1 MILMSFELEM
11 EIMRRISAQA
21 GALILRYAEQ
31 GVTAEEKSD
40 ESPVTIADKESE
52 KLIVNALSSAFPEDG
67 LLGEE
72 GANKPSKNGRK
83 WIIDPLDGTRDFV
96 RGNGLWAV
104 LLALEVDGEV
114 KAGIAH
120 FPALRKTYTAIKGG
134 GAFCNDLPIRVSA
147 TTDLSKAV
155 LCANSLQKVNQF
167 SWAKNLVEWMGQF
180 WAVRS
185 QGGGPDCMML
195 ISGQSDAWLEPTS
208 QPWDLAPLK
217 LLIEEAG
224 GKFFNMDGGSSIYA
238 GNCLACTPALEA
250 EMRRF
255 FVKQS

>member
-1 MILMSFELEM
+1 MSFSREM
-11 EIMRRISAQA
+11 EAMRQITAQA
-21 GALILRYAEQ
+21 GALILRYASQ
-31 GVTAEEKSD
+31 GVTAEDKLD
-40 ESPVTIADKESE
+40 DSPVTIADKESE
-52 KLIVNALSSAFPEDG
+52 KLIVAALTSLFPEDG

-72 GANKPSKNGRK
+72 GANKPSTNGRK

-96 RGNGLWAV
+96 RGNGLWAI
-104 LLALEVDGEV
+104 LMAIEVEGDV
-114 KAGIAH
+114 KAGICH
-120 FPALRKTYTAIKGG
+120 FPALGRTYTAIKGE
-134 GAFCNDLPIRVSA
+134 GAFCNNLPIRVS
-147 TTDLSKAV
+147 TITDISKAV
-155 LCANSLQKVNQF
+155 LCANSLQKANQF
-167 SWAKNLVEWMGQF
+167 AWGKGLVEWMGQF

-195 ISGQSDAWLEPTS
+195 VSGQSDAWLEPTS

-217 LLIEEAG
+217 VLIEEAG

-255 FVKQS
+255 FVKEK

>member
-1 MILMSFELEM
+1 MKGVSYSHEM
-11 EIMRRISAQA
+11 EIMRRIAAQA
-21 GALILRYAEQ
+21 GELLLHYAGQ
-31 GVTAEEKSD
+31 GLKAEEKSD

-52 KLIVNALSSAFPEDG
+52 QLIVKALTTAFPDDG

-72 GANKPSKNGRK
+72 GTNKPSKNGRK

-104 LLALEVDGEV
+104 LMALEVNGDV
-114 KAGIAH
+114 KAGICH
-120 FPALRKTYTAIKGG
+120 FPFLRRTYTAVKGS
-134 GAFCNDLPIRVSA
+134 GAFCNDLPIKVSK

-155 LCANSLQKVNQF
+155 LCANSLQKANQYP
-167 SWAKNLVEWMGQF
+167 WGKDLVEWMGQF

-185 QGGGPDCMML
+185 RGGGPDCMML

-217 LLIEEAG
+217 ILIEEAG

-238 GNCLACTPALEA
+238 GNCLACTPALEP

-255 FVKQS
+255 FVR